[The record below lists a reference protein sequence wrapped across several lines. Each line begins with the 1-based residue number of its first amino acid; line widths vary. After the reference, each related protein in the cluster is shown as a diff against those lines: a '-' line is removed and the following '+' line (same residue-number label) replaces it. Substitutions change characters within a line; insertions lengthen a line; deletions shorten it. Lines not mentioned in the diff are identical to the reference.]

1 MGKKKVIQKTSEEVA
16 KEAESIERISAEK
29 SSQKSK
35 YKHED
40 GRVYV
45 QASYN
50 NTIITI
56 TDASGNAVAWMSAGS
71 LGFSGPKKSTPFAGS
86 KVAEALSEKMQRMGM
101 QRIDVFL
108 RGVGSGRDAAVRSFA
123 AKGFTIKSIR
133 DITPVPHNGPKPPKV
148 RRV

>member
-1 MGKKKVIQKTSEEVA
+1 MGKKKVIQKTGEEIA
-16 KEAESIERISAEK
+16 KEAESIERISTEK
-29 SSQKSK
+29 SLQKSK
-35 YKHED
+35 YRHED
-40 GRVYV
+40 GRVYI

-56 TDASGNAVAWMSAGS
+56 TDAQGNSVAWMSAGS

-101 QRIDVFL
+101 QRVEIFV
-108 RGVGSGRDAAVRSFA
+108 RGVGSGRDAAIRSFA
-123 AKGFTIKSIR
+123 AKGFVITSIK
-133 DITPVPHNGPKPPKV
+133 DVTPVAHNGPRPKKS